1 MSLTTKESIYTFQ
14 PRRIALGV
22 ETPNS
27 RRGRR
32 GVVEEFLRAL
42 NNIIARRR
50 RTRIR
55 SQLAL
60 AHQWE
65 RARRR

>member
-1 MSLTTKESIYTFQ
+1 MSLATKDGIYTFQ
-14 PRRIALGV
+14 PRRIALGA
-22 ETPNS
+22 EPDS
-27 RRGRR
+27 RRARR
-32 GVVEEFLRAL
+32 SLVENLLKAL
-42 NNIIARRR
+42 SNIVARRR

>member
-1 MSLTTKESIYTFQ
+1 MSLATKDGIYTFQ
-14 PRRIALGV
+14 PRRIALGA
-22 ETPNS
+22 ETPDS
-27 RRGRR
+27 RRARR
-32 GVVEEFLRAL
+32 SLVENLLKAL
-42 NNIIARRR
+42 SNIVARRR